1 MPGTGL
7 PLVGQCSLEPSN
19 VRLET
24 ECEESLPSGV
34 GCRGPAP
41 AGSRDTLRMMAS
53 AREKELKVKGRERG
67 LIFLGLH
74 RKPIKLLTRN
84 LLCSQRPQVPSR
96 WGENTGCP
104 LPGEDTGHL
113 PDQVLEA
120 QAKKVN
126 SEGPCAPR
134 SHPERRREK
143 EREKKKE
150 RKNDTGRPS
159 FGEQGPQLY
168 F

>member
-1 MPGTGL
+1 MTRAIQPPHRDAPRRAEESGSGCLKRREGSADKLNLETSCQMLQEAPRVPGTGL

-84 LLCSQRPQVPSR
+84 LLCSQSLQEPSQ
-96 WGENTGCP
+96 WGEDASPVKT
-104 LPGEDTGHL
+104 
-113 PDQVLEA
+113 
-120 QAKKVN
+120 
-126 SEGPCAPR
+126 
-134 SHPERRREK
+134 
-143 EREKKKE
+143 
-150 RKNDTGRPS
+150 
-159 FGEQGPQLY
+159 QGAFPNGS
-168 F
+168 